1 MTKNRNIFILLLL
14 CLFPLSGKAQS
25 DYPFIH
31 INSSNSAL
39 SYDDCRVIFQDSRGF
54 MWFGTYMG
62 LNRYDGK
69 RFTVYDRDD
78 LCGISDFIHTIEED
92 NTGDLWI
99 GTDGGLL
106 FYDYEADVFRVFDRV
121 SDKGTVIRNKVN
133 HIQRDSRGVIWMA
146 VNGQGLFS
154 YNPQTE
160 EFCNYFVQDGRMN
173 LPTNIRT
180 FEPDHHGGMWIALYY
195 AGLYHCDA
203 SMTGLTPVHLA
214 ATDIHPA
221 KSVLY
226 R

>member
-39 SYDDCRVIFQDSRGF
+39 SYDDCRVIFLDSRGF

-69 RFTVYDRDD
+69 RFTVYDRND

-99 GTDGGLL
+99 GTD
-106 FYDYEADVFRVFDRV
+106 
-121 SDKGTVIRNKVN
+121 
-133 HIQRDSRGVIWMA
+133 
-146 VNGQGLFS
+146 
-154 YNPQTE
+154 
-160 EFCNYFVQDGRMN
+160 
-173 LPTNIRT
+173 
-180 FEPDHHGGMWIALYY
+180 
-195 AGLYHCDA
+195 
-203 SMTGLTPVHLA
+203 
-214 ATDIHPA
+214 
-221 KSVLY
+221 
-226 R
+226 